1 MASFVPQNSPSNLS
15 IIDLASQMNSLGG
28 PAKQCRFAVRIMPAG
43 GTNIVTRIGYG
54 NFIRDM
60 TYLCEAT
67 ELPGRGFDIAS
78 ARYYGPSINFPRNTK
93 YAEGIDMTFLC
104 RAQSFE
110 RQLFDDWLEV
120 INPTNIYDF
129 NYPKDYYAEIQI
141 FQLAEW
147 NNTAAF
153 VQGGSIVNPTAHAK
167 APTATYAWSLHKAW
181 PMVVNPQPVTWADND
196 VLRLSVTFAYQSWS
210 RPGRDTAPG
219 SGNINSTMNALR

>member
-1 MASFVPQNSPSNLS
+1 MASFVPQNTPDNLS
-15 IIDLASQMNSLGG
+15 MIDMSSHINTLGG

-43 GTNIVTRIGYG
+43 STNILTRLGYN
-54 NFIRDM
+54 NFIKDM

-67 ELPGRGFDIAS
+67 ELPGRGFDIAT
-78 ARYYGPSINFPRNTK
+78 ARYYGPSISFPRNTK

-129 NYPKDYYAEIQI
+129 NYAKDYYAEIQI
-141 FQLAEW
+141 FQLAEY
-147 NNTAAF
+147 NRT
-153 VQGGSIVNPTAHAK
+153 SREPRS
-167 APTATYAWSLHKAW
+167 PDATYAWSLHKAW

-196 VLRLSVTFAYQSWS
+196 VLRLSITFAYQSWT

-219 SGNINSTMNALR
+219 SGNINSTMGGLI

>member
-1 MASFVPQNSPSNLS
+1 MSSFVPQNSPGNLTV
-15 IIDLASQMNSLGG
+15 IDLASQINSLGG

-43 GTNIVTRIGYG
+43 SSNIVTRIGYN
-54 NFIRDM
+54 NFIKDM

-67 ELPGRGFDIAS
+67 ELPGRGFDIATT
-78 ARYYGPSINFPRNTK
+78 RYYGPSINFPRNTK

-110 RQLFDDWLEV
+110 RQMFDDWLEV

-129 NYPKDYYAEIQI
+129 NYAKDYYAEIQI
-141 FQLAEW
+141 FQLAEYGQ
-147 NNTAAF
+147 NQNSRTP
-153 VQGGSIVNPTAHAK
+153 V
-167 APTATYAWSLHKAW
+167 ATYAWSLHKAW

-196 VLRLSVTFAYQSWS
+196 VLRLSVTFAYQSWT

-219 SGNINSTMNALR
+219 MGNINSTMNALQ

>member
-15 IIDLASQMNSLGG
+15 IIDLGSQINSLGG

-43 GTNIVTRIGYG
+43 SSNIVTRIGYG

-141 FQLAEW
+141 FQLAEYAQ
-147 NNTAAF
+147 T
-153 VQGGSIVNPTAHAK
+153 QQAK
-167 APTATYAWSLHKAW
+167 APIATYAWSLHKAW
-181 PMVVNPQPVTWADND
+181 PMVVNPQAVTWADND

-219 SGNINSTMNALR
+219 SGNISYTMNALR